1 LWVRKLAK
9 GFELNSLIDSVKCL
23 IVFENKTCL
32 LYKDLSERIESPLVR
47 SLLLHISLDSQKHS
61 TVLKGIA
68 QSMNKT
74 NSKPADLPKTMSEAW
89 RSIDAFQIELSS
101 IDKISGDD
109 LLGLSEQLTTLES
122 SLADEYSVL
131 VQFNAL
137 DMLSRELRI
146 NHNVSLESL
155 KAIFLEIVHD
165 EEYHKEIL
173 SVVIEIL
180 EGKREEII
188 DNTPKVRFRNP
199 DGWNRPVAVSS

>member
-1 LWVRKLAK
+1 MAK
-9 GFELNSLIDSVKCL
+9 GFDLNSLIDSVKCL

-68 QSMNKT
+68 QSISKT
-74 NSKPADLPKTMSEAW
+74 NSKPADVPKTMSEAW

-101 IDKISGDD
+101 IDKISGED
-109 LLGLSEQLTTLES
+109 LLGLSEQLMTLES
-122 SLADEYSVL
+122 SLAEEHGVL
-131 VQFNAL
+131 VEFTAL

-146 NHNVSLESL
+146 SQNVSLESL

-165 EEYHKEIL
+165 EEYHKELL
-173 SVVIEIL
+173 SVVKEIL
-180 EGKREEII
+180 EGKQEVTI
-188 DNTPKVRFRNP
+188 DNTPRVRFSNP
-199 DGWNRPVAVSS
+199 DAWSRPAAVTS

>member
-1 LWVRKLAK
+1 MVK
-9 GFELNSLIDSVKCL
+9 GFDLNSLIDSVKCL

-109 LLGLSEQLTTLES
+109 LLSLSEQLTTLES
-122 SLADEYSVL
+122 SLAEEYDVL
-131 VQFNAL
+131 VQFNSL

-165 EEYHKEIL
+165 EEYHKEL
-173 SVVIEIL
+173 LVVVKEIL
-180 EGKREEII
+180 EEKQAEIV

-199 DGWNRPVAVSS
+199 DAWSRPVAISS

>member
-1 LWVRKLAK
+1 
-9 GFELNSLIDSVKCL
+9 
-23 IVFENKTCL
+23 L

-199 DGWNRPVAVSS
+199 DGWNRPVTISS

>member
-1 LWVRKLAK
+1 LWVRKLVK
-9 GFELNSLIDSVKCL
+9 GLDLNSLIDSVKYL

-68 QSMNKT
+68 QSMNKA

-122 SLADEYSVL
+122 SLADEYNVL